1 MFVDGY
7 GGSMKIALEY
17 KDKGWLVQN
26 VLASEMPDIWLQ
38 NSSVLAD
45 MVETTFVDI
54 IVGNKDL
61 DYFDEFVKNWLAAG
75 GQETLDWLD
84 AKYPAE

>member
-1 MFVDGY
+1 
-7 GGSMKIALEY
+7 
-17 KDKGWLVQN
+17 
-26 VLASEMPDIWLQ
+26 
-38 NSSVLAD
+38 